1 MRCIAVAVLSLCGLG
16 PAWSAV
22 KGHEVEYRAG
32 GISLKGYLAHAD
44 AAQGKQP
51 AVLVVHEWWGHD
63 EHARNSARK
72 LAEAGY
78 VALALDMYGE
88 GKQAHHPGDAG
99 KLAGE
104 VSRNLPLMKARF
116 DAAREFLARQ
126 PNVDASRIAAIGYCF
141 GGSVVLQMAR
151 EGEDLRGVVSLHGA
165 LGTDRPAQPGRV
177 KAKVLAL
184 NGEDDPMVPKSDVEA
199 FETEMKTAGVD
210 YKVVNYP
217 GARHA
222 FTNPAATARGKEF
235 NIPIAYD
242 ADADRKSW
250 KETLAFLERA
260 VK

>member
-1 MRCIAVAVLSLCGLG
+1 MRSIAVALLFLFALQ

-22 KGHEVEYRAG
+22 KGQEVEYKAG
-32 GISLKGYLAHAD
+32 DVALKGYLAADD
-44 AAQGKQP
+44 AAKGKRP

-78 VALALDMYGE
+78 VALALDMFGE
-88 GKQAHHPGDAG
+88 GKQAHHPADAG
-99 KLAGE
+99 KFAGE
-104 VSRNLPLMKARF
+104 VRQNLPLMRARF

-126 PNVDASRIAAIGYCF
+126 PNVDPSRLAAIGYCF

-165 LGTDRPAQPGRV
+165 LGSDRPAQAGRV

-184 NGEDDPMVPKSDVEA
+184 NGADDPMVPKQDVEA
-199 FETEMKTAGVD
+199 FQAEMKAAGVD
-210 YKVVNYP
+210 FKVVNYP
-217 GARHA
+217 GAKHA

-235 NIPIAYD
+235 NLPLEYH

-250 KETLAFLERA
+250 QETLTFLER
-260 VK
+260 VMQ